1 MYNKKYMFYLTLNE
15 RAINKGVCDFN
26 DCDYR
31 LINRLNKKDKT
42 KSQPQLVRKYINHIS
57 NHYYKT

>member
-1 MYNKKYMFYLTLNE
+1 MFYLTLNE

-42 KSQPQLVRKYINHIS
+42 IFQIS
-57 NHYYKT
+57 IHEYTVIVGETK